1 MGTFSVASIVPML
14 LDIASAP
21 ATVRLS
27 VGWSSSSLK
36 LVPSRGSRFG
46 TMSGVVGWTTP
57 CSMEVAMDMT
67 LPVEPGS

>member
-1 MGTFSVASIVPML
+1 ML

-27 VGWSSSSLK
+27 VGWSTSSLND
-36 LVPSRGSRFG
+36 VSDRGSRLG
-46 TMSGVVGWTTP
+46 TMSWVVGWMTFS
-57 CSMEVAMDMT
+57 SMAAATDMT